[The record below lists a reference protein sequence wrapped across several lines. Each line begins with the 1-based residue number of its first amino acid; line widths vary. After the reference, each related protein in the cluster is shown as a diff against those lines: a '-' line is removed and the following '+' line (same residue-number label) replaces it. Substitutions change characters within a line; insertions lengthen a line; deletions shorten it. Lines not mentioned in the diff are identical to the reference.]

1 VVSNCRSIYGLR
13 KVLLC
18 KEILILSGKNLIVLY
33 CQNKKYFFWNFWNSD
48 QILVTL
54 INWLL
59 NPKSML
65 KHIFWSFL
73 CCMKIQYD
81 FNFERLGRMHET
93 KKKYMFWRK
102 PGILIPD
109 LYFYG
114 LKIQINIKQNLEE
127 KYTKILQFFKKRNF
141 QNLFFF
147 GLGRTRPVI
156 LGRDRIGVALPSK
169 QWRCCPLFT
178 CNVNSGGHEAEG
190 EEGGGGGETGRG
202 S

>member
-1 VVSNCRSIYGLR
+1 
-13 KVLLC
+13 
-18 KEILILSGKNLIVLY
+18 
-33 CQNKKYFFWNFWNSD
+33 
-48 QILVTL
+48 
-54 INWLL
+54 
-59 NPKSML
+59 
-65 KHIFWSFL
+65 
-73 CCMKIQYD
+73 
-81 FNFERLGRMHET
+81 
-93 KKKYMFWRK
+93 MFWRK

-114 LKIQINIKQNLEE
+114 VKIQINIKQNLVE
-127 KYTKILQFFKKRNF
+127 KYTITIFQKKKF
-141 QNLFFF
+141 SKFFFF

-169 QWRCCPLFT
+169 QWRCCPLFI